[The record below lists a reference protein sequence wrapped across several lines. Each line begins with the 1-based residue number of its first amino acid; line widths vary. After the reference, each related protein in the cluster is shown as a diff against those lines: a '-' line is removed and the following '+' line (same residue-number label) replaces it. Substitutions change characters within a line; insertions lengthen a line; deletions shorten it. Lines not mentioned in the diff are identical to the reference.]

1 MQEWVRILNASIS
14 SGPPVLVIGGG
25 IAGIHV
31 AQELADFGIQVCL
44 IEKEPSLGGKALQ
57 LFRFFPTDDCALCVS
72 SSDRLFSRGGFRK
85 CFYRCGI
92 TEHPN
97 IELLTQT
104 QLVAVEKLNSEFKVS
119 LERHPRFVDEKK
131 CIMCDKCADIC
142 PVEVLN
148 PTNLNLDTRKAVYL
162 PASQAIPY
170 SYIIDPNT
178 CLFEECAKCV
188 EICPTN
194 AIDIK
199 EEKVTIDKTVGSI
212 VIATGFDEFDPSPLK
227 EYGYGIFDEVI
238 TQVELARLI
247 DPQGP
252 TKGKLLKNDG
262 SPIKNIT
269 MLQCVGS
276 RDKRLNSYCSS
287 ICCTYALKHAIM
299 IKDLG
304 IDVNITY
311 MDIRTPFI
319 YEDYFSHAR
328 DEGVKF
334 IKGRVSH
341 VEKDPLTE
349 QIHVYVS
356 DIQTEELL
364 DLETDLVVLS
374 AALVSSKGTN
384 QLAELLG
391 LELDDYGFFPS
402 KGAKED
408 IYTNIH
414 NVYVCGAAQEPK
426 DIPSS
431 IEQANAVSMA
441 ILRQIATLQKGDAK

>member
-1 MQEWVRILNASIS
+1 MSEPST
-14 SGPPVLVIGGG
+14 SGLPIIVIGGG

-31 AQELADFGIQVCL
+31 AQELADFGIQVYL
-44 IEKEPSLGGKALQ
+44 IEKEPTLGGKALQ

-97 IELLTQT
+97 IRLLTQT
-104 QLVAVEKLNSEFKVS
+104 KLVAAEKLNKEFKVL
-119 LERHPRFVDEKK
+119 LERNPRFVDEKK
-131 CIMCDKCADIC
+131 CIMCDKCRDIC
-142 PVEVLN
+142 PVEVPNPLN
-148 PTNLNLDTRKAVYL
+148 FNLDTRKAVYL

-170 SYIIDPNT
+170 SYVIDPNT

-188 EICPTN
+188 EVCPTN
-194 AIDIK
+194 AIDLK
-199 EEKVTIDKTVGSI
+199 EERSTIEETFGSI
-212 VIATGFDEFDPSPLK
+212 VIATGFEEFDPSPLK

-238 TQVELARLI
+238 TQVELARLV

-252 TKGKLLKNDG
+252 TKGKFLKKDG
-262 SPIKNIT
+262 TPIKKVT

-287 ICCTYALKHAIM
+287 ICCTYALKHAI
-299 IKDLG
+299 LLREQG
-304 IDVNITY
+304 LDVTLTY

-334 IKGRVSH
+334 IKGRVSN
-341 VEKDPLTE
+341 VERDPLTE
-349 QIHVYVS
+349 KVHVYVS

-402 KGAKED
+402 NGAKED
-408 IYTNIH
+408 IYTNIN

-441 ILRQIATLQKGDAK
+441 ILRRIALYRKVM

>member
-1 MQEWVRILNASIS
+1 MQEWGRILNASIS
-14 SGPPVLVIGGG
+14 SSPPVLVIGGG

-44 IEKEPSLGGKALQ
+44 IEKESTLGGKALQ

-92 TEHPN
+92 IEHPN

-142 PVEVLN
+142 PVEIPN

-199 EEKVTIDKTVGSI
+199 EEKVTIDKTFGSI
-212 VIATGFDEFDPSPLK
+212 VIATGFEEFDPSPLK
-227 EYGYGIFDEVI
+227 EYGYGIFNEVI
-238 TQVELARLI
+238 TQVELARLV

-252 TKGKLLKNDG
+252 TKGTLLKKDG
-262 SPIKNIT
+262 APIKNVT

-287 ICCTYALKHAIM
+287 LCCTYALKHSLLIREQE
-299 IKDLG
+299 
-304 IDVNITY
+304 IDVNIAY
-311 MDIRTPFI
+311 MDIRTPFV
-319 YEDYFSHAR
+319 YEDYFSRAR
-328 DEGVKF
+328 DDGVKF

-341 VEKDPLTE
+341 IEKDPVT
-349 QIHVYVS
+349 QKVHVYVS
-356 DIQTEELL
+356 DIQTEEIM

-374 AALVSSKGTN
+374 AALVSSKGIRK
-384 QLAELLG
+384 LAEKLG
-391 LELDDYGFFPS
+391 LELDDYGFFPTT
-402 KGAKED
+402 GAKES
-408 IYTNIH
+408 IYTNIE

-426 DIPSS
+426 DIPST

-441 ILRQIATLQKGDAK
+441 ILRRNVPLQKGEVK